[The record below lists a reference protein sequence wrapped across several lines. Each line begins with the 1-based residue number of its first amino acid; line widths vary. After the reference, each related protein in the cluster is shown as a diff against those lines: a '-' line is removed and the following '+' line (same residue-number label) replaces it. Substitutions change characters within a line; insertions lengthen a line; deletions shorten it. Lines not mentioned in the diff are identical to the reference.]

1 MRDVTHAQTV
11 TGSLGERLALT
22 SGEVDEV
29 DLAGD
34 GVFVRVALDDVAFVL
49 SEHAREH
56 RVRATALVVHAG
68 RCGRTVFVPHTQPT
82 LQQQQQSHSTRD
94 VTKT

>member
-1 MRDVTHAQTV
+1 MREPISAPHLCDVTHAQTV

-49 SEHAREH
+49 SEDARED

-68 RCGRTVFVPHTQPT
+68 RCRRTVLVPHTQPT
-82 LQQQQQSHSTRD
+82 LQQQQ
-94 VTKT
+94 